1 MPDSSS
7 TGTTSVPP
15 PSFTDTGF
23 IAPAESDILTGALAD
38 LNAAMGGNLNTDPST
53 PQGQLAMSFTAA
65 LGDAYDQFL
74 AILNG
79 VDPERAF
86 GRLQDAIGNIY
97 FMSRKGATATVASV
111 VCTGAAGVVVPA
123 GTLVQD
129 SGGYYYAADGA
140 ITLDATG
147 TGTGTFSCTT
157 LGAIECAANSL
168 GIYQSVTGLT
178 AATNPAA
185 GVTGTDEEGRAA
197 FEARRAASVAGNSVG
212 ALNAIAGA
220 VSAVD
225 GVTAV
230 YVVDNSTAAAVT
242 TGGISLAAHSL
253 YVCVNGGTDEAVALA
268 MLRKKPP
275 GCGYTGT
282 TTVTVAD
289 PDSAYQTA
297 PLYAVTFTRALATS
311 LYFGVTIRASST
323 VPSTAATQIQAA
335 ILAAFEADGGD
346 AGIIGGTVYASA
358 YYAAV
363 AALGSWA
370 KIVEITVG
378 TAASP
383 TGFTAALNI
392 NQIPTLDTA
401 SITVT
406 VS

>member
-1 MPDSSS
+1 M
-7 TGTTSVPP
+7 GTTSVPP

-23 IAPAESDILTGALAD
+23 VAPAESDILAGALAD
-38 LNAAMGGNLNTDPST
+38 LNAAMGGNLNTDLST
-53 PQGQLAMSFTAA
+53 PQGQLATSFTAA

-97 FMSRKGATATVASV
+97 FMSRKGATATVVSV
-111 VCTGAAGVVVPA
+111 VCTGAMGVVVPS

-129 SGGYYYAADGA
+129 AGGHYYAADGA

-147 TGTGTFSCTT
+147 TGTGSFSCTT
-157 LGAIECAANSL
+157 PGAIECAANSISL
-168 GIYQSVTGLT
+168 YQSVTGLT
-178 AATNPAA
+178 AVANPAA
-185 GVTGTDEEGRAA
+185 GVTGADEEGRAA
-197 FEARRAASVAGNSVG
+197 FEARREASVAGNSVG
-212 ALNAIAGA
+212 SLDAIAGA

-225 GVTAV
+225 GVTAA

-242 TGGISLAAHSL
+242 TGGVSLAAHSL
-253 YVCVNGGTDEAVALA
+253 YVCVNGGTDQDVALA
-268 MLRKKPP
+268 ILSKKPP
-275 GCGYTGT
+275 GCGYSGT
-282 TTVTVAD
+282 TTVTVTD
-289 PDSAYQTA
+289 PNSHYQTA
-297 PLYAVTFTRALATS
+297 PLYAVSFTRAADTP
-311 LYFGVTIRASST
+311 LYFTVKIKDSAA

-335 ILAAFEADGGD
+335 ILAAFEEDGGD

-363 AALGSWA
+363 AALGAWA

-383 TGFTAALNI
+383 TGLTAALTI
-392 NQIPTLDTA
+392 DQIPTLDTA

>member
-38 LNAAMGGNLNTDPST
+38 LNAAMGGNLNTDLST

-123 GTLVQD
+123 GTLAQD

-185 GVTGTDEEGRAA
+185 GVTGTDAEGRAA

-289 PDSAYQTA
+289 PDSGYQTA

-311 LYFGVTIRASST
+311 LYFGVTIRAGST

>member
-1 MPDSSS
+1 MSASD
-7 TGTTSVPP
+7 TGTTSVPA
-15 PSFTDTGF
+15 PSFTDAGF
-23 IAPAESDILTGALAD
+23 VAPAESDILTGALAD
-38 LNAAMGGNLNTDPST
+38 LNAAMGGNLNTDLST
-53 PQGQLAMSFTAA
+53 PQGQLATSFTAA

-97 FMSRKGATATVASV
+97 FMTRKGATATVVTV
-111 VCTGAAGVVVPA
+111 VCTGAATTVVPE

-129 SGGYYYAADGA
+129 PSGYYYAADGA

-157 LGAIECAANSL
+157 LGAIACAANSIS
-168 GIYQSVTGLT
+168 IYQSVTGLSS
-178 AATNPAA
+178 ATNPAA

-197 FEARRAASVAGNSVG
+197 FEARRENSVAGNSVG
-212 ALNAIAGA
+212 SLDAIAGS

-225 GVTAV
+225 GVTAA

-242 TGGISLAAHSL
+242 TGGVSIAAHSL

-268 MLRKKPP
+268 ILSKKPP

-282 TTVTVAD
+282 TTVTVTD
-289 PDSAYQTA
+289 PNSNYQT
-297 PLYAVTFTRALATS
+297 PPTYSVSFTRAADTP
-311 LYFGVTIRASST
+311 LYFAVTIKNSAS